1 MSPACGASEVLPHL
15 TLPVLREAASITMT
29 PVASSSIREVAIE
42 LMHVL
47 RLSLVTR
54 GHYALCA

>member
-1 MSPACGASEVLPHL
+1 M
-15 TLPVLREAASITMT
+15 MT
-29 PVASSSIREVAIE
+29 PIASSSIREVAIE

-54 GHYALCA
+54 EGGGKH